1 MGIYLRKLSRI
12 IVLFLTSAVVLLQSE
27 VQAGALPDFV
37 SLVKEQGP
45 AVVNISVEISDHAT
59 KRAAPSFPTPRFHED
74 DPTGELFRKFFEQ
87 MPREDIP
94 ETGSL
99 GSGFVISRDG
109 YILTNAHVV
118 SKADRVVVTFT
129 DRREFEAKIIGSDSR
144 SDVALLK
151 IDADDLPVVRL
162 GDSESVQV
170 GEWILAIGSPFG
182 FENSVASGIV
192 SGLGRSLPNETYV
205 PFIQT
210 DAPINPGNSGG
221 PLFNMNGE
229 VIGVNSQ
236 IYTRSGG
243 SMGVSF
249 AIPINMVMRVVD
261 QLKSKGRVSRGWL
274 GVAIQDV
281 TQDLAESFGM
291 KRPNGALVTEVVE
304 GSPAGEGG
312 VLTGD
317 VIVSFDNINIDR
329 MSDLPPVVGSTPVGR
344 EVDIE
349 VIRGGEAT
357 TVKII
362 IGELSDELMVDHSR
376 VSSPPEGGLILGM
389 KLTPI
394 TDELKNESSLKS
406 GLLVEEVGEGAGLS
420 AGIKQ
425 GDILVQAGGVVLNEI
440 RSLTEVIDRTPS
452 GRSLAVLIRRGGSS
466 LFIALKP

>member
-1 MGIYLRKLSRI
+1 MSEYLSRI
-12 IVLFLTSAVVLLQSE
+12 LRISVFSVTAVILFPLGVA
-27 VQAGALPDFV
+27 QAEALPDFV

-45 AVVNISVEISDHAT
+45 AVVNISVEISDHSKNT
-59 KRAAPSFPTPRFHED
+59 EAPALPMPDFDED

-87 MPREDIP
+87 MPRQNLP

-109 YILTNAHVV
+109 FILTNAHVI
-118 SKADRVVVTFT
+118 SKADRVLVTFT
-129 DRREFEAKIIGSDSR
+129 DRREFEATIVGSDNR

-151 IDADDLPVVRL
+151 IEANDLPVVRL

-182 FENSVASGIV
+182 FENSAASGIV

-236 IYTRSGG
+236 IYTRTGG
-243 SMGVSF
+243 SMGLSF
-249 AIPINMVMRVVD
+249 AIPINVAMRVVD

-274 GVAIQDV
+274 GVGIQDV

-291 KRPNGALVTEVVE
+291 KRPRGALVTEVLE
-304 GSPAGEGG
+304 GSPASHGG
-312 VLTGD
+312 IAPGD
-317 VIVSFDNINIDR
+317 VITLFDSIEIDR
-329 MSDLPPVVGSTPVGR
+329 MSDLPPVVGSTPVGS

-349 VIRGGEAT
+349 VIRKGHSLT
-357 TVKII
+357 LKIT
-362 IGELSDELMVDHSR
+362 IGELDDGVVMAPSEDA
-376 VSSPPEGGLILGM
+376 SSPEDGLILGM
-389 KLTPI
+389 NLTPL
-394 TDELKNESSLKS
+394 TNELKDESNLNN
-406 GLLVEEVGEGAGLS
+406 GLLVGEVGEGAGLR

-425 GDILVQAGGVVLNEI
+425 GDILIQAGGVVLRDLHSLSEI
-440 RSLTEVIDRTPS
+440 IDQTPE
-452 GRSLAVLIRRGGSS
+452 GKSLAVLIRRGGSS
-466 LFIALKP
+466 LFIAIKP